1 MPDPNTT
8 GLTVAL
14 VYVALFAAHGIG
26 DVWVQRHRHV
36 LAKGDANWHG
46 QLACAIHVTTYT
58 VTTAVAVLLVMW
70 APLGTHI
77 TWAGFAAGQAFSAI
91 THYAIDRRWTL
102 LRLAIVLRKRDFH
115 DLGAP
120 RDLMVVAR
128 KPVLDTTPSG
138 QVHGEHVD
146 VLVPLDNLPGVTGAI
161 TLDLTAH
168 YAMLFGA
175 ALLTALVS
183 TLI

>member
-1 MPDPNTT
+1 MTDTTT
-8 GLTVAL
+8 GVTVAL
-14 VYVALFAAHGIG
+14 VYAALFAAHGLG

-58 VTTAVAVLLVMW
+58 VTTALAVLGVML
-70 APLGTHI
+70 APFGTHI

-102 LRLAIVLRKRDFH
+102 LQLAILLGKRDFH
-115 DLGAP
+115 DLGAQ
-120 RDLMVVAR
+120 RDLMVVAC

-138 QVHGEHVD
+138 QVHGGHVD
-146 VLVPLDNLPGVTGAI
+146 VVVPLDNAVHATGANSLDQ
-161 TLDLTAH
+161 TLHLA
-168 YAMLFGA
+168 ALFVS

>member
-1 MPDPNTT
+1 
-8 GLTVAL
+8 
-14 VYVALFAAHGIG
+14 
-26 DVWVQRHRHV
+26 
-36 LAKGDANWHG
+36 
-46 QLACAIHVTTYT
+46 
-58 VTTAVAVLLVMW
+58 MW

-77 TWAGFAAGQAFSAI
+77 TWVGFAAGQAFSAV

-102 LRLAIVLRKRDFH
+102 LAVAVLLGKREFH

-120 RDLMVVAR
+120 RLLTVRATQRVLVA
-128 KPVLDTTPSG
+128 DEG
-138 QVHGEHVD
+138 GIVHEQDVD